1 MSRLRKFLALP
12 APERRVL
19 LAATLLLPTV
29 RLALSILPFRT
40 MRRLVTRLARAR
52 NDGPLA
58 SPPSPAR
65 VGWAVR
71 TAGRYVPRGGNCLA
85 QALTAHVLLRRLGHP
100 SRLRLGVARGAAPPV
115 EAAARIANNGPVA
128 RGAARLTP
136 YTPPPAFGPG
146 GKNPGAG
153 TPGARPP

>member
-40 MRRLVTRLARAR
+40 MRRFVTRLARAR
-52 NDGPLA
+52 SDAPLA
-58 SPPSPAR
+58 SPPSPAS

-71 TAGRYVPRGGNCLA
+71 TAGRYVPSGGNCLA

-100 SRLRLGVARGAAPPV
+100 SRLRLGVARGAARPF
-115 EAAARIANNGPVA
+115 EAHAWIES
-128 RGAARLTP
+128 GAAVPVGATGMML
-136 YTPPPAFGPG
+136 YTPLPAFALFELGEE
-146 GKNPGAG
+146 
-153 TPGARPP
+153 TR

>member
-52 NDGPLA
+52 SDAPLA

-71 TAGRYVPRGGNCLA
+71 TAGRYVPGGGNCLA

-100 SRLRLGVARGAAPPV
+100 SRLRLGVARGAARPF
-115 EAAARIANNGPVA
+115 EAHAWIES
-128 RGAARLTP
+128 GAAVPVGATGMTL
-136 YTPPPAFGPG
+136 YTPLPAFEPG
-146 GKNPGAG
+146 EETG
-153 TPGARPP
+153 

>member
-52 NDGPLA
+52 SDAPLA
-58 SPPSPAR
+58 RPPSPAR

-71 TAGRYVPRGGNCLA
+71 TAGRYVPSGGNF
-85 QALTAHVLLRRLGHP
+85 P
-100 SRLRLGVARGAAPPV
+100 AP
-115 EAAARIANNGPVA
+115 G
-128 RGAARLTP
+128 L
-136 YTPPPAFGPG
+136 PPPAPL
-146 GKNPGAG
+146 
-153 TPGARPP
+153 RPPGHP

>member
-52 NDGPLA
+52 SDAPLA
-58 SPPSPAR
+58 SPPSPAS

-71 TAGRYVPRGGNCLA
+71 TAGRYVPSGGDRLA
-85 QALTAHVLLRRLGHP
+85 QAPTAHVLLRQLGHP
-100 SRLRLGVARGAAPPV
+100 SRLRLGVAPGAAPPL
-115 EAAARIANNGPVA
+115 AGHPPVA
-128 RGAARLTP
+128 NGA
-136 YTPPPAFGPG
+136 
-146 GKNPGAG
+146 PGA
-153 TPGARPP
+153 PG

>member
-71 TAGRYVPRGGNCLA
+71 TAGRYVPSGGHWPG
-85 QALTAHVLLRRLGHP
+85 QGRHP
-100 SRLRLGVARGAAPPV
+100 PAPPRP
-115 EAAARIANNGPVA
+115 AGPP
-128 RGAARLTP
+128 R
-136 YTPPPAFGPG
+136 PPA
-146 GKNPGAG
+146 A
-153 TPGARPP
+153 

>member
-52 NDGPLA
+52 SDAPLA

-71 TAGRYVPRGGNCLA
+71 TAGRYVPSGGDCLA
-85 QALTAHVLLRRLGHP
+85 QALPPPPPPPPPGHP
-100 SRLRLGVARGAAPPV
+100 RPP
-115 EAAARIANNGPVA
+115 R
-128 RGAARLTP
+128 
-136 YTPPPAFGPG
+136 PPA
-146 GKNPGAG
+146 
-153 TPGARPP
+153 

>member
-19 LAATLLLPTV
+19 LAATLLLPTM
-29 RLALSILPFRT
+29 RLALSTLPFRT

-52 NDGPLA
+52 GDAPLA

-71 TAGRYVPRGGNCLA
+71 TAGRYVPSGGDWPV
-85 QALTAHVLLRRLGHP
+85 Q
-100 SRLRLGVARGAAPPV
+100 APP
-115 EAAARIANNGPVA
+115 
-128 RGAARLTP
+128 
-136 YTPPPAFGPG
+136 PP
-146 GKNPGAG
+146 
-153 TPGARPP
+153 RPPRRRVPPSP

>member
-40 MRRLVTRLARAR
+40 MRRFVTRLARAR
-52 NDGPLA
+52 GDAPLA

-71 TAGRYVPRGGNCLA
+71 TAGRYVPSGGDCLVEA
-85 QALTAHVLLRRLGHP
+85 PTAPVPLRWLGHP
-100 SRLRLGVARGAAPPV
+100 RPPRLRRP
-115 EAAARIANNGPVA
+115 
-128 RGAARLTP
+128 
-136 YTPPPAFGPG
+136 
-146 GKNPGAG
+146 PGAG
-153 TPGARPP
+153 RRPPGPARRAKRAPAA

>member
-52 NDGPLA
+52 GDAPLA
-58 SPPSPAR
+58 SPHSPAR

-71 TAGRYVPRGGNCLA
+71 TAGRYVPSGGDRVA
-85 QALTAHVLLRRLGHP
+85 QARTAHLPPRPLGH
-100 SRLRLGVARGAAPPV
+100 
-115 EAAARIANNGPVA
+115 
-128 RGAARLTP
+128 
-136 YTPPPAFGPG
+136 
-146 GKNPGAG
+146 
-153 TPGARPP
+153 

>member
-71 TAGRYVPRGGNCLA
+71 TAARYVPSGGDSLGPA
-85 QALTAHVLLRRLGHP
+85 RSRPPPPPPPGQPAPPAPGPARR
-100 SRLRLGVARGAAPPV
+100 AAPP
-115 EAAARIANNGPVA
+115 APGPA
-128 RGAARLTP
+128 PRSNRGPAPRGRRGA
-136 YTPPPAFGPG
+136 G
-146 GKNPGAG
+146 GQP
-153 TPGARPP
+153 

>member
-1 MSRLRKFLALP
+1 MRGLGKFLPLP

-40 MRRLVTRLARAR
+40 MRRFVTRLARAR
-52 NDGPLA
+52 SDAPLA

-71 TAGRYVPRGGNCLA
+71 TAGRYVPSGGNCLA
-85 QALTAHVLLRRLGHP
+85 QALTPPVLPRRLGPP
-100 SRLRLGVARGAAPPV
+100 SPPRLRV
-115 EAAARIANNGPVA
+115 
-128 RGAARLTP
+128 
-136 YTPPPAFGPG
+136 PPAVGPALSAG
-146 GKNPGAG
+146 PPG
-153 TPGARPP
+153 R

>member
-40 MRRLVTRLARAR
+40 MRRFVTRLARAR

-71 TAGRYVPRGGNCLA
+71 TAGRYVPSGGDRFGPGPPPPPPPRPA
-85 QALTAHVLLRRLGHP
+85 GHP
-100 SRLRLGVARGAAPPV
+100 RRRRRRGAPRA
-115 EAAARIANNGPVA
+115 
-128 RGAARLTP
+128 GAARAG
-136 YTPPPAFGPG
+136 PPPRRQRGPG
-146 GKNPGAG
+146 
-153 TPGARPP
+153 

>member
-40 MRRLVTRLARAR
+40 MRRFVTRLARAR

-71 TAGRYVPRGGNCLA
+71 TAGRYVPSGGDCLGP
-85 QALTAHVLLRRLGHP
+85 ALTPPLLLRPLGHP
-100 SRLRLGVARGAAPPV
+100 RPLRPRRRPRG
-115 EAAARIANNGPVA
+115 G
-128 RGAARLTP
+128 
-136 YTPPPAFGPG
+136 PPPPGPPPRGKRAPGAPG
-146 GKNPGAG
+146 GG
-153 TPGARPP
+153 

>member
-40 MRRLVTRLARAR
+40 MRRFVTRLARACS
-52 NDGPLA
+52 DAPLA
-58 SPPSPAR
+58 SPPSPAS

-71 TAGRYVPRGGNCLA
+71 TAGRYVPRRGDCLA
-85 QALTAHVLLRRLGHP
+85 PGLTPPLLPRRLGHP
-100 SRLRLGVARGAAPPV
+100 RPPPV
-115 EAAARIANNGPVA
+115 R
-128 RGAARLTP
+128 
-136 YTPPPAFGPG
+136 
-146 GKNPGAG
+146 
-153 TPGARPP
+153 

>member
-40 MRRLVTRLARAR
+40 MRRFVTRLARAR
-52 NDGPLA
+52 SDAPLA
-58 SPPSPAR
+58 SPPSPAS

-71 TAGRYVPRGGNCLA
+71 TAHPTLAGEGAGAHRPR
-85 QALTAHVLLRRLGHP
+85 P
-100 SRLRLGVARGAAPPV
+100 AAP
-115 EAAARIANNGPVA
+115 
-128 RGAARLTP
+128 
-136 YTPPPAFGPG
+136 
-146 GKNPGAG
+146 AG
-153 TPGARPP
+153 TPEPAQQDVGGE

>member
-1 MSRLRKFLALP
+1 MSRLRKFLAVP

-40 MRRLVTRLARAR
+40 VRRLVTRLAWAPTEAPS
-52 NDGPLA
+52 GT
-58 SPPSPAR
+58 PPSPAR

-71 TAGRYVPRGGNCLA
+71 TAGRYVPSGGNCLA

-100 SRLRLGVARGAAPPV
+100 SRLRLGRSRRTPRSR
-115 EAAARIANNGPVA
+115 AARRYPW
-128 RGAARLTP
+128 
-136 YTPPPAFGPG
+136 
-146 GKNPGAG
+146 
-153 TPGARPP
+153 ARPA

>member
-40 MRRLVTRLARAR
+40 MRRFVTRLARAR
-52 NDGPLA
+52 SDAPLA
-58 SPPSPAR
+58 SPPSPAS

-71 TAGRYVPRGGNCLA
+71 TAGRYVPSGGDCLGP
-85 QALTAHVLLRRLGHP
+85 ALPPPPPLRRPGHP
-100 SRLRLGVARGAAPPV
+100 GRRRPGGAPAGAPP
-115 EAAARIANNGPVA
+115 AARA
-128 RGAARLTP
+128 
-136 YTPPPAFGPG
+136 PPAPDC
-146 GKNPGAG
+146 
-153 TPGARPP
+153 R

>member
-19 LAATLLLPTV
+19 LAATLLLPMV

-40 MRRLVTRLARAR
+40 MRRFVTRLARAR
-52 NDGPLA
+52 SDAPLA

-71 TAGRYVPRGGNCLA
+71 TAGRYVPSGGERLA
-85 QALTAHVLLRRLGHP
+85 RAPTPPPPLRPPGHP
-100 SRLRLGVARGAAPPV
+100 GPPRPRAAPPAGPAPR
-115 EAAARIANNGPVA
+115 AAPRARK
-128 RGAARLTP
+128 
-136 YTPPPAFGPG
+136 PPPG
-146 GKNPGAG
+146 
-153 TPGARPP
+153 

>member
-71 TAGRYVPRGGNCLA
+71 TAGRYVPSGGDCLA
-85 QALTAHVLLRRLGHP
+85 QALTPPLPLRPLGHP
-100 SRLRLGVARGAAPPV
+100 SPPRLRGAPRGA
-115 EAAARIANNGPVA
+115 
-128 RGAARLTP
+128 
-136 YTPPPAFGPG
+136 PPPLGPPPGAKSGPAGPG
-146 GKNPGAG
+146 GAP
-153 TPGARPP
+153 ARPLPPPP